1 MLCIIFVIYINFYYI
16 LHVYSVYIPLQ
27 ILFFLL
33 YPLYIYDYMLQKLPW
48 FFAPNTIT
56 VLQNEKLSFTQVQRR
71 KRLDRLLQFMFL
83 VLTGWGLKTIGV
95 AAVGMVKVLMKTRV
109 VL

>member
-1 MLCIIFVIYINFYYI
+1 MYKI
-16 LHVYSVYIPLQ
+16 
-27 ILFFLL
+27 
-33 YPLYIYDYMLQKLPW
+33 LQKLPW

-83 VLTGWGLKTIGV
+83 VLTGWGLKKVGV
-95 AAVGMVKVLMKTRV
+95 AAVGMVRVLMKTRV

>member
-1 MLCIIFVIYINFYYI
+1 MCIEYKYLYKFYSYNI
-16 LHVYSVYIPLQ
+16 HYYL
-27 ILFFLL
+27 
-33 YPLYIYDYMLQKLPW
+33 LYIYYYMLQKLPW

-83 VLTGWGLKTIGV
+83 VLTGWGLKTVGV
-95 AAVGMVKVLMKTRV
+95 AAVSMVRLLMKTRV